1 MSGPVMDQGARGEL
15 GESVSQVGQGG
26 VDGAEVALA
35 HRNLGSAGGSGHVL
49 IYCRQG
55 ANRSPCWALLCI
67 CVVTDSPVE
76 PVYEMLRKVRP
87 IVYVEPHYR
96 WPP

>member
-1 MSGPVMDQGARGEL
+1 MVSLLVVLLATTAAMSS
-15 GESVSQVGQGG
+15 SVI
-26 VDGAEVALA
+26 LA
-35 HRNLGSAGGSGHVL
+35 LGSLAKSSQKVL

-55 ANRSPCWALLCI
+55 ANRSPFWALLCI